1 MKDKRVVYGAAA
13 AVALLVALI
22 LTFVLKKDEAQEQT
36 DESAEQESQE
46 DKRDRVRDLKER
58 RKRGEEPDLTP
69 AIVSGKVTDVEGGK
83 GVAGATVLLS
93 PKSFAGGIDNGPGEP
108 PSPIRATTDAGGTW
122 SIARVPPGPYTV
134 AASAPGYLPGTAK
147 VRVRPGEDTTGIAI
161 SLERGGFTLS
171 GTVSDIGGGPI
182 EDVLVNVISQGEG
195 GMNPFSRTAM
205 PTVTD
210 GEGNYQIQL
219 RNGSYVVATY
229 HPEYVSATKF
239 VSVQDGP
246 RTQDIEL
253 TPAAVIEGVVLTR
266 DGRKPVSGARVTYAD
281 GRGQGGGNFR
291 VNLSSDGSAGVATS
305 ESGTFVLRGLS
316 PGAVRLSA
324 TSKNLGTGEP
334 VVVSVGIGETV
345 GGVEI
350 LVDPAYSISGF
361 VVPKGDPEG
370 AVPGVLVGAFSIS
383 PLTLMAASVP
393 TGEDGFFQINGVQ
406 PGNYLIGAIGEET
419 LPNLMGTS
427 AVITDSDVTDII
439 VEMDSGAQVT
449 GRVDPP
455 QVAKVS
461 ISMDADEFSL
471 SNLTSTISNS
481 MVKST
486 SDGEGSFDLGPVAPG
501 SLKLVATTESGMKGE
516 VEIEVPEGGLQNV
529 VIPLQVM
536 ASVQGKVVDEA
547 GVPQSGVMVDIRPK
561 KRGAANVNFGPG
573 GGGPFG
579 AGVSSGE
586 DGSYAVKGLESGEH
600 TIIVKSN
607 RGQVLRWAEPENP
620 DNPNAPLV
628 IDLAEAEQVPN
639 FDLVV
644 EARNGVIAGTVLDAD
659 GLPAQDVFVRAT
671 VEMDASEFR
680 QAFTG
685 GSVDDDQ
692 RTAVTPR
699 DDEDDGDEFEVPSF
713 YSEPPVL
720 TDETGSF
727 VFRELRADYS
737 YTIVAEESRGGARG
751 MEKGVSSGSQV
762 VLNLEQLAGI
772 EGKVKAGGSAV
783 ESYKI
788 TISGPID
795 RTKNVRSEDGTY
807 SFERLD
813 PGEYTVRVQADEG
826 VAKVEE
832 VEVKADEVTTVN
844 LDLDSWGTIEGSV
857 VDTESGEGISRLS
870 VLLDPEDGSFDPSQ
884 GLNMVLGMGPKTN
897 YKGEFKLNKVAPGKG
912 QIIFLDRDAMGA
924 GGAVAIADYEIEA
937 GEDLDLGEIK
947 GIPSSDIE
955 PEDRGDLGF
964 TSTIRTAAMRPR
976 PPGTE
981 SKDAVKDEEAD
992 DTVDRLWV
1000 RTVKV
1005 DGPADEAGLEPADE
1019 ITEVQGKSVASI
1031 GPYAAQAMLSRSQVE
1046 AGQTIRLRVK
1056 RDGSSK
1062 TIRITAADRDG
1073 EKVGGDEDEAP
1084 PDE

>member
-13 AVALLVALI
+13 VFALLVALI
-22 LTFVLKKDEAQEQT
+22 LTFVLKKEGAEQVA
-36 DESAEQESQE
+36 DESAEQEEADDS
-46 DKRDRVRDLKER
+46 RDRLKELKDR
-58 RKRGEEPDLTP
+58 RKRGEVPDLTP
-69 AIVSGKVTDVEGGK
+69 AVVSGKVTDQDGGK
-83 GVAGATVLLS
+83 GIGGATVLLS

-108 PSPIRATTDAGGTW
+108 STPIRATTDAGGTW
-122 SIARVPPGPYTV
+122 SISRVPPGPYTV
-134 AASAPGYLPGTAK
+134 SAAAPEYLPGTA
-147 VRVRPGEDTTGIAI
+147 RVRIKPGEDTTGISI
-161 SLERGGFTLS
+161 GLERGGFTLS
-171 GTVSDIGGGPI
+171 GTVSDIGGGPV

-195 GMNPFSRTAM
+195 GLNPFSRAAM

-210 GEGNYQIQL
+210 GDGNYQIQL
-219 RNGSYVVATY
+219 RNGSYVVSTF

-246 RTQDIEL
+246 RNQDIEL

-281 GRGQGGGNFR
+281 GRNQGGDFR
-291 VNLSSDGSAGVATS
+291 INLSSDGSAGVATS
-305 ESGTFVLRGLS
+305 DSGTFVLRGLS
-316 PGAVRLSA
+316 PGAVKLSA
-324 TSKNLGTGEP
+324 SSKNLATSEP
-334 VVVSVGIGETV
+334 AVVSVGIGESV
-345 GGVEI
+345 GGVEL

-361 VVPKGDPEG
+361 VVPKGNPEG
-370 AVPGVLVGAFSIS
+370 AVSGVLVGAFSIS
-383 PLTLMAASVP
+383 PMSLMAGSVP
-393 TGEDGFFQINGVQ
+393 TGEDGYFQIDGVQ

-427 AVITDSDVTDII
+427 AVVTDADVTDVI
-439 VEMDSGAQVT
+439 VEMDGGAQVT

-461 ISMDADEFSL
+461 ISMDAEGFSL

-486 SDGEGSFDLGPVAPG
+486 SDAEGEFDLSPVAPG
-501 SLKLVATTESGMKGE
+501 ALKLVATTESGMKGE
-516 VEIEVPEGGLQNV
+516 VEIDVPEGGLRDV
-529 VIPLQVM
+529 VIALQVM
-536 ASVQGKVVDEA
+536 ASVRGKVLDEA

-561 KRGAANVNFGPG
+561 KRSGSGMNFGG
-573 GGGPFG
+573 RGPFG
-579 AGVSSGE
+579 DGVSSGE
-586 DGSYAVKGLESGEH
+586 DGSFFVKGLEAGEH
-600 TIIVKSN
+600 TIIVKSS

-620 DNPNAPLV
+620 DNPSAPMVL
-628 IDLAEAEQVPN
+628 DLAEAQQVPN

-644 EARNGVIAGTVLDAD
+644 EARNGVIEGTVLDAD

-671 VEMDASEFR
+671 VEMDDSEFR

-685 GSVDDDQ
+685 GTVDED
-692 RTAVTPR
+692 RKSAVTPR
-699 DDEDDGDEFEVPSF
+699 DDDAGGDEFEVPSF
-713 YSEPPVL
+713 YSEAPVL

-737 YTIVAEESRGGARG
+737 YTIVAEESRGGARA
-751 MEKGVSSGSQV
+751 MEKGVSSGSRV

-772 EGKVKAGGSAV
+772 EGIVRSGGAPV

-788 TISGPID
+788 TIDGPAD
-795 RTKNVRSEDGTY
+795 RTKNVRSEDGAY
-807 SFERLD
+807 RFERLD
-813 PGEYTVRVQADEG
+813 PGSYTVRVQADDG
-826 VAKVEE
+826 VAKVED
-832 VEVKADEVTTVN
+832 VEVQADDTTNVD
-844 LDLDSWGTIEGSV
+844 LDLDAWGTIEGSV

-884 GLNMVLGMGPKTN
+884 GINMVLGMGPKTN
-897 YKGEFKLNKVAPGKG
+897 YKGEFELNKVAPGKG

-964 TSTIRTAAMRPR
+964 STTIRTAAMRPR

-981 SKDAVKDEEAD
+981 SKDAVKDEDAD
-992 DTVDRLWV
+992 DTVERLWV
-1000 RTVKV
+1000 SSVKV
-1005 DGPADEAGLEPADE
+1005 DGPADEGGLEPADE
-1019 ITEVQGKSVASI
+1019 ITEVEGKSVASI

-1056 RDGSSK
+1056 RDGSTK

-1073 EKVGGDEDEAP
+1073 EKVGGDDDAP
-1084 PDE
+1084 PDEE